1 MTNKLESNEIVTHI
15 KIQPSSLGEII
26 KDFNDLKEKCDNV
39 IIKIKKRKS
48 KKKEKVAAAEK

>member
-1 MTNKLESNEIVTHI
+1 MTNKLESNEIVIPI
-15 KIQPSSLGEII
+15 KVQPSSLGKII

-39 IIKIKKRKS
+39 IIKIKKRKN

>member
-1 MTNKLESNEIVTHI
+1 MTNKLDSTNIAIPLKTH
-15 KIQPSSLGEII
+15 SESLGKII
-26 KDFNDLKEKCDNV
+26 KDYNDLKEKCDNV